1 MVILNLNFVLGV
13 KVMIVMIVEPAIK
26 EIWFEKWLFWP
37 WLLAMESL
45 MSLIIDIGS
54 EVGVMIVDVRI

>member
-37 WLLAMESL
+37 CYTLVATGHG
-45 MSLIIDIGS
+45 ITH
-54 EVGVMIVDVRI
+54 VTNNRYRF